1 MLTDA
6 ELVEGETGPS
16 DYTDIWTFER
26 DLSLSDPNWK
36 LVETESPDD
45 E

>member
-1 MLTDA
+1 MLT
-6 ELVEGETGPS
+6 VPS
-16 DYTDIWTFER
+16 LLRASLARPTTDIWTFER